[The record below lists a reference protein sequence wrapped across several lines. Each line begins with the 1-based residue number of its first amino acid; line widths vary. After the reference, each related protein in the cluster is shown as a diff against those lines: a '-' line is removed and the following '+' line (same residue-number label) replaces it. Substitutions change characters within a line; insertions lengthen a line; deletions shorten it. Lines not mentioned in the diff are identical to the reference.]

1 MAQLQLIKGESV
13 KTCLVIALSLALLLL
28 ALPLSSAQTPEGRMV
43 SARKKE
49 EAARSQEARPAITAD
64 DLVAQGKQLYL
75 TASTGN
81 EMARAKGLRQALAK
95 FQAALELA
103 PQHDEALGLAA
114 ITAYRLDNQP
124 QALEWFLQRAGL
136 PEQKDS
142 VKAFCYYR
150 AALSLWRL
158 VHDLVARHGE
168 LREGKL
174 VFDFPQEAR
183 LLAAEQIK
191 RGLDYLAQTLALIP
205 DYPEAL
211 NIKNLLH
218 TEAAAIAE
226 DEEAAAR
233 ERQLALAALRAAV
246 KHYSGKAQSR
256 DEGDFGIPTL
266 RIGEF
271 APTQAEE
278 GELENPMLRLLEGGR
293 PLKRVAAVFPSIR
306 PPKTKSDPND
316 PSTTGLT
323 AQGGA
328 YSLGAGRGALTAAYL
343 PGVVKVE
350 VLVSITGKVVFAHVV
365 EGRPDL
371 NGAAILAAK
380 RWTFEPARFEEHPV
394 QLSGVITFHMKP

>member
-1 MAQLQLIKGESV
+1 MKTWLI
-13 KTCLVIALSLALLLL
+13 IALSLALLLL
-28 ALPLSSAQTPEGRMV
+28 ALPPGSAQTPEGRMKPT
-43 SARKKE
+43 RKKE
-49 EAARSQEARPAITAD
+49 ETAGSQEARPAITAD
-64 DLVAQGKQLYL
+64 DLVAQGKQIYL

-81 EMARAKGLRQALAK
+81 EVARAKGLRQALAK
-95 FQAALELA
+95 FQAALGLD

-124 QALEWFLQRAGL
+124 QALEWFLQRAEL
-136 PEQKDS
+136 PQQKDS

-158 VHDLVARHGE
+158 AHDLVARHGE

-205 DYPEAL
+205 DHPEAL

-226 DEEAAAR
+226 EEEAAAR

-246 KHYSGKAQSR
+246 KHYYNTGKARSG
-256 DEGDFGIPTL
+256 DEGDFGIPTI

-271 APTQAEE
+271 AHTQAEE
-278 GELENPMLRLLEGGR
+278 GDLENPMLRLLEGGR
-293 PLKRVAAVFPSIR
+293 PLKRVAAVFPSVR

-316 PSTTGLT
+316 PSTTGVT

-328 YSLGAGRGALTAAYL
+328 YSLGAGRGALMAAYM

-371 NGAAILAAK
+371 NGAAIIAAK
-380 RWTFEPARFEEHPV
+380 RWTFEPARFEGYPV
-394 QLSGVITFHMKP
+394 QVSGVITFHMKP